1 MDCMTVVIDV
11 ITVYPADVTVPT
23 GEELADTDRA
33 AATDEDGVE
42 LELRDVGVLALRV
55 VGRTEFE

>member
-1 MDCMTVVIDV
+1 MTVVIDV